1 MDLQAEV
8 SIMKMRRRVADIE
21 SSSKGEVALLEE
33 LEDEQVNFSM
43 SSSCNLCIFT
53 CLHLTVVL
61 FFTALGLGLEVMPL
75 PYCRAD
81 IGYCI
86 EDL

>member
-43 SSSCNLCIFT
+43 SSSCNVCIFT
-53 CLHLTVVL
+53 YLCLTAIL
-61 FFTALGLGLEVMPL
+61 FLLLL
-75 PYCRAD
+75 D
-81 IGYCI
+81 
-86 EDL
+86 